1 MKKEI
6 LSLHFAVMLFGL
18 AGVIGKFVSLPAI
31 LVTLGRVF
39 FSAFSLFDMGL
50 FWVLFF
56 WVIILF
62 KRESIKLKRRDYLII
77 TLAAITMAVHWFTF
91 LQSIQVA
98 TVAIGTIT
106 FATFPLFVTFLE
118 PLIYHERLELKNV
131 VIALLMLFGVIL
143 TVPEFSLG
151 NQMTVGIVIG
161 MISSFSY
168 AVLCLFN
175 RYLSSSYH
183 GSVVCFYEQMIATI
197 VLLPA
202 FFIVKSSIS
211 SIDLIAIIFMGIVCT
226 AIAHTIYINS
236 LKKVK
241 VQTAGIISGMESIY
255 SIIFA
260 FILLHETLN
269 TKVLLGGLVILM
281 TSLYA
286 SVKKDA

>member
-39 FSAFSLFDMGL
+39 FSALFL
-50 FWVLFF
+50 L
-56 WVIILF
+56 VIILF

-77 TLAAITMAVHWFTF
+77 TLVAITMAVHWFTF
-91 LQSIQVA
+91 LQSIQV
-98 TVAIGTIT
+98 TSVAIGTIT

-118 PLIYHERLELKNV
+118 PLIYHERLVLKNV

-143 TVPEFSLG
+143 TVPEFSLR

>member
-1 MKKEI
+1 
-6 LSLHFAVMLFGL
+6 MLFGL

-39 FSAFSLFDMGL
+39 FSALFL
-50 FWVLFF
+50 L
-56 WVIILF
+56 VIILF

>member
-39 FSAFSLFDMGL
+39 FSALFL
-50 FWVLFF
+50 L
-56 WVIILF
+56 VIILF

-197 VLLPA
+197 VLLPG

-211 SIDLIAIIFMGIVCT
+211 SIDLIAIILMGIVCT

-281 TSLYA
+281 TSMYA
-286 SVKKDA
+286 SLKKDA

>member
-39 FSAFSLFDMGL
+39 FSALFL
-50 FWVLFF
+50 L
-56 WVIILF
+56 VIILF

-183 GSVVCFYEQMIATI
+183 GIVVCFYEQMIATI

-211 SIDLIAIIFMGIVCT
+211 SIDLIAIILMGIVCT

-281 TSLYA
+281 TSMYA
-286 SVKKDA
+286 SLKKDA

>member
-39 FSAFSLFDMGL
+39 FSALFL
-50 FWVLFF
+50 L
-56 WVIILF
+56 VIILF

-286 SVKKDA
+286 SLKKDA

>member
-39 FSAFSLFDMGL
+39 FSALFL
-50 FWVLFF
+50 L
-56 WVIILF
+56 VIILF